1 MRTNDPDRVIEC
13 LGVVGA
19 GQMGVGIAEIASIA
33 GFNVLLTDVD
43 NDALERALQT
53 IRQNLEARVTKDAL
67 SRPAADAALDRMTAS
82 NHLSEHHRCGLVI
95 ESAIEDLNIKRAI
108 LRELDRICG
117 PEVIFG
123 TNTSSLSIARLAA
136 ATSRPD
142 RVIGMHFML
151 PVQKMQLIEIV
162 CGLDTSGE
170 TRDKARDLAT
180 QLDKTPVECRDFPG
194 FVSNRLL
201 IPMINE
207 AVFAVYEGVASA
219 EAVDQ
224 IMQLGMNHPMG
235 PLRLADLIGLDTCV
249 TVMRVLH
256 NGMGDPKYRP
266 CPLLVKMVEAGRLG
280 RKCGRGFYDYATD

>member
-1 MRTNDPDRVIEC
+1 MRKDPPSPIER

-19 GQMGVGIAEIASIA
+19 GQMGAGIAQVAATS
-33 GFNVLLTDVD
+33 GFDVLLTDIDEKVLGRALD
-43 NDALERALQT
+43 TIADELKRCVEKTSMTQAEAEASLERIT
-53 IRQNLEARVTKDAL
+53 TSTHL
-67 SRPAADAALDRMTAS
+67 SRHESCD
-82 NHLSEHHRCGLVI
+82 LVI
-95 ESAIEDLNIKRAI
+95 ESAIEDFSIKQGI
-108 LRELDRICG
+108 LEELGSICRPG
-117 PEVIFG
+117 VVLA

-136 ATSRPD
+136 ASRRPD

-151 PVQKMQLIEIV
+151 PVPRMQLIEVI
-162 CGLDTSGE
+162 CGLETSVE
-170 TRDKARDLAT
+170 TRERALELAVR
-180 QLDKTPVECRDFPG
+180 LGKTPVECRDFPG

-219 EAVDQ
+219 DAVDQ

-256 NGMGDPKYRP
+256 DGMGDPKYRP

-280 RKCGRGFYDYATD
+280 RKTGRGFYEYSE

>member
-1 MRTNDPDRVIEC
+1 MRKTHPLPIER

-19 GQMGVGIAEIASIA
+19 GQMGAGIAQVAATS
-33 GFNVLLTDVD
+33 GFDVLLTDIDEKVLGRALD
-43 NDALERALQT
+43 TIADELKRCVEKTSMTQAEAEASLERIT
-53 IRQNLEARVTKDAL
+53 TSTHL
-67 SRPAADAALDRMTAS
+67 SRHEGCDF
-82 NHLSEHHRCGLVI
+82 VI
-95 ESAIEDLNIKRAI
+95 ESAIEDFSIKQGI
-108 LRELDRICG
+108 LEELGSICRPG
-117 PEVIFG
+117 VVLA

-136 ATSRPD
+136 ASRRPD

-151 PVQKMQLIEIV
+151 PVPRMQLIEVI
-162 CGLDTSGE
+162 CGLETSVE
-170 TRDKARDLAT
+170 TRERALELAVR
-180 QLDKTPVECRDFPG
+180 LGKTPVECRDFPG

-219 EAVDQ
+219 DAVDQ

-280 RKCGRGFYDYATD
+280 RKTGRGFYEYPE

>member
-1 MRTNDPDRVIEC
+1 MRTTPSSPIQR

-19 GQMGVGIAEIASIA
+19 GQMGAGIAQVAAVA
-33 GFNVLLTDVD
+33 GFDVLLTDID
-43 NDALERALQT
+43 DAGLERALES
-53 IRQNLEARVTKDAL
+53 IAHDLDRLIGKGALDQNQ
-67 SRPAADAALDRMTAS
+67 AAAALERITTS
-82 NHLSEHHRCGLVI
+82 THLKEHSRCDLVI
-95 ESAIEDLNIKRAI
+95 ESAIEDCDIKRG
-108 LRELDRICG
+108 LLQELD
-117 PEVIFG
+117 EVCSAEVVLA

-136 ATSRPD
+136 ATGRPD

-151 PVQKMQLIEIV
+151 PVPRMQLIEIV
-162 CGLDTSGE
+162 RGMETSTE
-170 TRDKARDLAT
+170 TRDRVVDLAGR
-180 QLDKTPVECRDFPG
+180 LGKTPVECRDFPG

-219 EAVDQ
+219 EAVDK

-249 TVMRVLH
+249 TVMRMLH
-256 NGMGDPKYRP
+256 TGMGDPKYRP

-280 RKCGRGFYDYATD
+280 RKCGRGFYDYPSD

>member
-1 MRTNDPDRVIEC
+1 MKATPKIKR

-19 GQMGVGIAEIASIA
+19 GQMGAGIAQVAA
-33 GFNVLLTDVD
+33 VTGFDVLLTDIDDVV
-43 NDALERALQT
+43 LERALESIAHEFDQ
-53 IRQNLEARVTKDAL
+53 RVGKGALDQNEA
-67 SRPAADAALDRMTAS
+67 SAALERITTS
-82 NHLSEHHRCGLVI
+82 THLKKHSRCDLVI
-95 ESAIEDLNIKRAI
+95 ESAIEDCEIKRGI
-108 LRELDRICG
+108 LQELD
-117 PEVIFG
+117 EVCSAEVVLA

-136 ATSRPD
+136 ATGRPD
-142 RVIGMHFML
+142 RVVGMHFML
-151 PVQKMQLIEIV
+151 PVPRMQLIEIV
-162 CGLDTSGE
+162 CGLETSTE
-170 TRDKARDLAT
+170 TRDLVVDLAGS
-180 QLDKTPVECRDFPG
+180 LGKTPVECRDFPG

-219 EAVDQ
+219 EAVDK

-256 NGMGDPKYRP
+256 DGMGDPKYRP

-280 RKCGRGFYDYATD
+280 RKCGRGFYDYPSG

>member
-1 MRTNDPDRVIEC
+1 MKSLSSSPIER

-19 GQMGVGIAEIASIA
+19 GQMGIGIAQVAAVA
-33 GFNVLLTDVD
+33 GFEILLTDIDDGV
-43 NDALERALQT
+43 LTRAMESITL
-53 IRQNLEARVTKDAL
+53 D
-67 SRPAADAALDRMTAS
+67 LDRASDKGALNQDDAKTAIQRITTS
-82 NHLSEHHRCGLVI
+82 THLKAHGSCDLVI
-95 ESAIEDLNIKRAI
+95 ESAIEDCDIKRGI
-108 LRELDRICG
+108 LQELDQVCSPG
-117 PEVIFG
+117 VVLA
-123 TNTSSLSIARLAA
+123 TNTSSQSIARLAS
-136 ATSRPD
+136 ATNRPD

-151 PVQKMQLIEIV
+151 PVPRMQLIEIV
-162 CGLDTSGE
+162 CGLETSTE
-170 TRDKARDLAT
+170 TRDLVVDLAGR
-180 QLDKTPVECRDFPG
+180 LGKTPVECRDFPG

-256 NGMGDPKYRP
+256 TGMGDPKYRP

-280 RKCGRGFYDYATD
+280 CKCGRGFYEYPPD

>member
-1 MRTNDPDRVIEC
+1 MRKDPPSPIER

-19 GQMGVGIAEIASIA
+19 GQMGAGIAQVAANS
-33 GFNVLLTDVD
+33 GFDVLLTDIDEKVLGRALD
-43 NDALERALQT
+43 TIADELKRCVEKTSMTQAEAEASLERIT
-53 IRQNLEARVTKDAL
+53 TSTHL
-67 SRPAADAALDRMTAS
+67 SRHEGCDF
-82 NHLSEHHRCGLVI
+82 VI
-95 ESAIEDLNIKRAI
+95 ESAIEDFSIKQGI
-108 LRELDRICG
+108 LEELGSICRPG
-117 PEVIFG
+117 VVLA

-136 ATSRPD
+136 ASRRPD

-151 PVQKMQLIEIV
+151 PVPRMQLIEVI
-162 CGLDTSGE
+162 CGLETSVE
-170 TRDKARDLAT
+170 TRERALELAVR
-180 QLDKTPVECRDFPG
+180 LGKTPVECRDFPG

-256 NGMGDPKYRP
+256 DGMGDPKYRP

-280 RKCGRGFYDYATD
+280 RKTGRGFYEYSE

>member
-1 MRTNDPDRVIEC
+1 MKTTLMPAIDL

-19 GQMGVGIAEIASIA
+19 GQMGAGIAQVAAIA
-33 GFNVLLTDVD
+33 GFEVLLTDVD
-43 NDALERALQT
+43 DGALERALLSISQDLDHSVEKGSLL
-53 IRQNLEARVTKDAL
+53 RDEADTAL
-67 SRPAADAALDRMTAS
+67 ARIEAS
-82 NHLSEHHRCGLVI
+82 THLKEHARSDLVI
-95 ESAIEDLNIKRAI
+95 ESAIEDCEIKRGI
-108 LRELDRICG
+108 LQELDQVCSA
-117 PEVIFG
+117 EVVFA

-136 ATSRPD
+136 ATGRPD

-151 PVQKMQLIEIV
+151 PVNRMQLIEVV
-162 CGLDTSGE
+162 CGMETS
-170 TRDKARDLAT
+170 TQSRDLAFD
-180 QLDKTPVECRDFPG
+180 LAGKLGKTPVECRDFPG

-249 TVMRVLH
+249 TVMRVLYD
-256 NGMGDPKYRP
+256 GMGDPKYRP

-280 RKCGRGFYDYATD
+280 RKCGRGFYDYPAN